1 MSQVKGD
8 LYVSDLN
15 AFTIELEKEGQIQ
28 GMREEKM
35 MSLVWDMFEVLW
47 SNQGRISQTSSTKV
61 TR

>member
-1 MSQVKGD
+1 MSQVKGE

-47 SNQGRISQTSSTKV
+47 SNQGRISQ
-61 TR
+61 